1 MKIYRTPD
9 GLQRST
15 PPKGPLTIAEL
26 EQIRAFLESPP
37 IPERGEKG
45 ERGADGLP
53 GRDGRDGLNGADG
66 RDGVDANAIPIVP
79 WSAKI
84 DRDMKTGVPLMLTM
98 TPEDGSSAGI
108 SIEPVIDSYSGLM
121 IGARIFPA
129 KRSAGIPTEDFGA

>member
-1 MKIYRTPD
+1 MKLYKTPD
-9 GLQRST
+9 GLMRST

-26 EQIRAFLESPP
+26 EQIREFLENPP
-37 IPERGEKG
+37 TPDRGEKG

-53 GRDGRDGLNGADG
+53 GRDGRDGINGADG

-79 WSAKI
+79 WNATI
-84 DRDMKTGVPLMLTM
+84 DRDMKTGTPLLLTM
-98 TPEDGSSAGI
+98 KPEDGSSEGI

-129 KRSAGIPTEDFGA
+129 KVK